1 MDILDFLHENVYQE
15 KVKSESI
22 FVGWV
27 CPGMRATPKTA
38 LICQRS
44 LCVVLGLLPDR
55 SLECQ

>member
-44 LCVVLGLLPDR
+44 LCVVLELLPD
-55 SLECQ
+55 